1 MSQLKF
7 QLNRIK
13 AIQSSVNILLVNYIL
28 HYMMQGYFPDGP
40 KLFYE
45 KTMSDR
51 IIQISFLV
59 VHIHKLFKS
68 GVQFTVRWILRFL
81 GTIFKFQMARQNFIL
96 PIKILNFAYK

>member
-1 MSQLKF
+1 MSQLKV

-13 AIQSSVNILLVNYIL
+13 AIQSSVNILLVKYIL

-51 IIQISFLV
+51 IIQISFLAGPYPQA
-59 VHIHKLFKS
+59 I
-68 GVQFTVRWILRFL
+68 QIWC
-81 GTIFKFQMARQNFIL
+81 TIYCKVDIRVSWDHL
-96 PIKILNFAYK
+96 